1 MFKAYNEIEDLDKET
16 LASDDDFIS
25 DAVTFLEKRGGLS
38 GKMSRQDIYENF
50 MEHMRFHDV
59 NEITTLRDLEYAQNT
74 DAEGKAGF
82 ARLIDAYDKVD
93 DSDTG
98 RMLLDY
104 AEGLATAPSTYI
116 GLISAGT
123 GKAAAV
129 AGTQAAKL
137 GVRKIL
143 GDVGRSAVR
152 AAVPEAAIGLG
163 QGAVQEATRVTT
175 GLQEEFTGGRTL
187 TTGVASGLGGAVFGG
202 GAAAIGSMTGKGALS
217 RASKANELLEAAR
230 IGAANKAKVA
240 AEKTDEVLSTA
251 SKEKVEAVRKTLN
264 ELDPAKVAEGRRLKK
279 DLNPSSRRFIR

>member
-16 LASDDDFIS
+16 LASDDDFIA

-38 GKMSRQDIYENF
+38 GEMSRQDVYENF

-74 DAEGKAGF
+74 DADGKAGF

-116 GLISAGT
+116 GLISAGS

-143 GDVGRSAVR
+143 GDVGRSARKVVYPSGYGIAPSAVR
-152 AAVPEAAIGLG
+152 AAVPEQLLG
-163 QGAVQEATRVTT
+163 
-175 GLQEEFTGGRTL
+175 
-187 TTGVASGLGGAVFGG
+187 
-202 GAAAIGSMTGKGALS
+202 
-217 RASKANELLEAAR
+217 
-230 IGAANKAKVA
+230 
-240 AEKTDEVLSTA
+240 
-251 SKEKVEAVRKTLN
+251 
-264 ELDPAKVAEGRRLKK
+264 
-279 DLNPSSRRFIR
+279 